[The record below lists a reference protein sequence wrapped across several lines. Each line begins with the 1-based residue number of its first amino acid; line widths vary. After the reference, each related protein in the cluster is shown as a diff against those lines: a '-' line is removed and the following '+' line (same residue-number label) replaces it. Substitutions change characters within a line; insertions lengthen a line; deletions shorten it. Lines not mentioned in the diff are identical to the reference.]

1 MAAPSTRRFEMGLP
15 LFSGLDLGSIAKAQI
30 QIESRDLAGL
40 TEFVSILANAATAR
54 TIRKLAAI
62 WQAPES
68 LLKLAETD
76 PAIMAALES
85 DSADA
90 PFSEMFKAAMDF
102 QSALWQSLGATPASS
117 APAEQKLPA
126 ADAGV
131 SETSEGSPSES

>member
-1 MAAPSTRRFEMGLP
+1 MGLP

-40 TEFVSILANAATAR
+40 TEFVNILANAATAK

-68 LLKLAETD
+68 MLKLAETD

-85 DSADA
+85 VSADA

-102 QSALWQSLGATPASS
+102 QSALWQSLGVTPASS
-117 APAEQKLPA
+117 APVELKQKA

-131 SETSEGSPSES
+131 SETSDGSPSES